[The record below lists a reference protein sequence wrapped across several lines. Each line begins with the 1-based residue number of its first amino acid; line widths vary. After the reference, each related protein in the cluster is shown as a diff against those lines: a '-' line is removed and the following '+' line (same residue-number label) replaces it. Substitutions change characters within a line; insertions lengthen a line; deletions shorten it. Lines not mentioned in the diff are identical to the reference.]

1 MNQVTLF
8 HDQQTGLDFAA
19 ELGEVTPVSWQP
31 PAELTFEEWTAIGNT
46 LQQVGASLNWWI
58 GDWLNYGER
67 KWGEMYAQAVEVTGW
82 DYQRLADT
90 KYVALHV
97 EFSFRNENLSWT
109 HHRHVASLPPEEQA
123 EWLELAAAN
132 GWRSGQLKDAIKA
145 SKQLP
150 PILPLPEQPHV
161 NGNGYHA
168 AADIADPDDVPFAT
182 LPQVQQEESDA
193 DPFQVCDVCG
203 KLYDASAISYCPY
216 CNLSAAARIEY
227 VQQTERVPHVAHN
240 SGNNEW
246 YTPVEY
252 LDAARAV
259 MGGIDLD
266 PASSDTANTIVNAE
280 RYFTAEQDG
289 LAQHWTGCVWMN
301 PPYASELIGKFA
313 DKLAYHY
320 RAGDVPEAVVLVN
333 NATETAWFATLAGCA
348 AGVVFPRGRVRF
360 WQPDGELGAPL
371 QGQAVLYFGP
381 NVDLFLSAFKPFGWG
396 AAL

>member
-1 MNQVTLF
+1 MLELF
-8 HDQQTGLDFAA
+8 QDAQLTAVETGRLAALEQTIERGLQTFVDVGTALLEIRDSRLYRQTF
-19 ELGEVTPVSWQP
+19 G
-31 PAELTFEEWTAIGNT
+31 TFEEYCRERWGFTRMRASQLINAAEVMGNLDVNNCLHLPATESQTRPLTGLSIDLQREAWQRAVDTAPNGKITAAHVANVVDELT
-46 LQQVGASLNWWI
+46 AEDDKPEDLPFTDESNL
-58 GDWLNYGER
+58 YPSS
-67 KWGEMYAQAVEVTGW
+67 
-82 DYQRLADT
+82 
-90 KYVALHV
+90 YVA
-97 EFSFRNENLSWT
+97 
-109 HHRHVASLPPEEQA
+109 PDQ
-123 EWLELAAAN
+123 EL
-132 GWRSGQLKDAIKA
+132 QVV
-145 SKQLP
+145 SK
-150 PILPLPEQPHV
+150 
-161 NGNGYHA
+161 
-168 AADIADPDDVPFAT
+168 
-182 LPQVQQEESDA
+182 
-193 DPFQVCDVCG
+193 
-203 KLYDASAISYCPY
+203 
-216 CNLSAAARIEY
+216 
-227 VQQTERVPHVAHN
+227 PHVAHN

-280 RYFTAEQDG
+280 RYYTAEQDG

-381 NVDLFLSAFKPFGWG
+381 NVDLFLSEFKPFGWG